1 MSTSSP
7 INTIE
12 YPESDGHPMGETDLH
27 IEWTFRLR
35 DMFKQRY
42 RGQQVYVAAN
52 LLVYYEEG
60 CPTRFVVPDCFLVF
74 DSNPEFR
81 RTYRIWD
88 EGKPPQV
95 VFEIT
100 SRSTGHKDLVDKAV
114 LYEQLGV
121 EEYFLYDPNG
131 QYLTPPLQGYRAE
144 NGVLTQIDST
154 ANSIRSQQLGVDLS
168 LVGRDLVMID
178 FRTGQKVLT
187 AAEAADEVAEEA
199 KRNAQEFQRNAQE
212 AEARAESEKRARIE
226 IEAQL
231 RQSQEELKR
240 LRGE

>member
-1 MSTSSP
+1 MSTSHP
-7 INTIE
+7 IDATE
-12 YPESDGHPMGETDLH
+12 YPESDGQPMGETDLH

-60 CPTRFVVPDCFLVF
+60 RPSRFVVPDCFLVF

-95 VFEIT
+95 VFEVT
-100 SRSTGHKDLVDKAV
+100 SRSTGRNDMVDKAV
-114 LYEQLGV
+114 LYERLGV

-131 QYLTPPLQGYRAE
+131 QYLNPPLQGYRAE

-154 ANSIRSQQLGVDLS
+154 ANSIRSQLLGVDLS
-168 LVGRDLVMID
+168 LVGRDLAMID
-178 FRTGQKVLT
+178 FRTGRKVLT

-199 KRNAQEFQRNAQE
+199 QRKAQE
-212 AEARAESEKRARIE
+212 AEARAESEKRARIDM
-226 IEAQL
+226 EAQL